1 MDERQL
7 FIHSRSRSSCILA
20 SSRKNAGISKR
31 GPPGNN
37 APVIVLSRRE
47 RRRGATDDGDKD
59 EEEEEGVTCD
69 DVAQGRR
76 REPRRYR
83 GREMRSR
90 TGSLTLWR
98 ESIRVGFICGRSSQ
112 ALIRIQLGFGFRVPT
127 DINKDRVRRTMA
139 RDTSLSSKSLRL
151 GFFIDF
157 LSNGFK
163 RNRPY
168 FVCFV
173 PFEYETD
180 CLKIKIFSGN
190 VKCCTSSQLI
200 IA

>member
-7 FIHSRSRSSCILA
+7 FIHSRSRSSCTLA
-20 SSRKNAGISKR
+20 SRRKNAGISKR

-59 EEEEEGVTCD
+59 EEEEGVTCD

-112 ALIRIQLGFGFRVPT
+112 ALIRIRLGFGFRVPT

-139 RDTSLSSKSLRL
+139 RDTTLSSKSLRL

-168 FVCFV
+168 FV
-173 PFEYETD
+173 
-180 CLKIKIFSGN
+180 
-190 VKCCTSSQLI
+190 
-200 IA
+200 